1 MKYVPQK
8 NLKTYREKNKPRICP
23 LLNCETKDWVVD
35 HCHSGG
41 TIRGV
46 VSSEGNAFLGRIE
59 NAHKR
64 LSKNARHCSLPT
76 VLRSMA
82 IYLEKPSS
90 NLLHPEGFR
99 QLYKR
104 FSRLDKGTQLDIL
117 LKLGINRELIQA
129 CNNSLDRTKLYKS
142 YLKNENNI
150 N

>member
-1 MKYVPQK
+1 MKYIAQK
-8 NLKTYREKNKPRICP
+8 NLKDYRIKNKPSICP
-23 LLNCETKDWVVD
+23 LLNYATKDWVVD

-64 LSKNARHCSLPT
+64 LSKKASQASLSK
-76 VLRSMA
+76 VLRNMA
-82 IYLEKPSS
+82 DYLEKPCTG
-90 NLLHPEGFR
+90 LLHPEGFR

-104 FSRLDKGTQLDIL
+104 FSRLDKATQLDIL
-117 LKLGINRELIQA
+117 MKVGINRELIQA

-142 YLKNENNI
+142 YLRNE
-150 N
+150 

>member
-8 NLKTYREKNKPRICP
+8 NLKGYREKNKPRICP
-23 LLNCETKDWVVD
+23 LLNCETEDWVVD

-104 FSRLDKGTQLDIL
+104 FSRLDKGSQLDIL
-117 LKLGINRELIQA
+117 LKLGIYRELIQA
-129 CNNSLDRTKLYKS
+129 CNNSADRTKLYKS
-142 YLKNENNI
+142 YLKND
-150 N
+150 

>member
-1 MKYVPQK
+1 MHYVPQK
-8 NLKTYREKNKPRICP
+8 ELKKYREKNKPRICP
-23 LLNCETKDWVVD
+23 LLDYQTKDWVVD

-64 LSKNARHCSLPT
+64 LSKKASQASLAT
-76 VLRSMA
+76 VLRNMA
-82 IYLEKPSS
+82 DYLDQPCTGM
-90 NLLHPEGFR
+90 LHPEGFR

-104 FSRLDKGTQLDIL
+104 FSRLDKSTQLDIL
-117 LKLGINRELIQA
+117 LKLGINRKLIQA
-129 CNNSLDRTKLYKS
+129 CNNSMDRTKLYKS

>member
-1 MKYVPQK
+1 MKYIAQK
-8 NLKTYREKNKPRICP
+8 NLKDYRIKNKPSICP
-23 LLNCETKDWVVD
+23 LLNYATKDWVVD

-64 LSKNARHCSLPT
+64 LSKKASQSSLSK
-76 VLRSMA
+76 VLRNMA
-82 IYLEKPSS
+82 DYLEKPCTG
-90 NLLHPEGFR
+90 LLHPEGFR

-104 FSRLDKGTQLDIL
+104 FSRLDKATQLDIL
-117 LKLGINRELIQA
+117 MKVGINRELIQA

-142 YLKNENNI
+142 YLRNE
-150 N
+150 

>member
-8 NLKTYREKNKPRICP
+8 KLKTYREKNKPRICP
-23 LLNCETKDWVVD
+23 LLDCETKDWVVD

-64 LSKNARHCSLPT
+64 LSKKASQASLST
-76 VLRSMA
+76 VLRNMA
-82 IYLEKPSS
+82 NYLDKPCS

-117 LKLGINRELIQA
+117 MKVGINRELIQA

-142 YLKNENNI
+142 YIKNENNI

>member
-1 MKYVPQK
+1 MKYIAQK
-8 NLKTYREKNKPRICP
+8 NLKDYRIKNKPSICP
-23 LLNCETKDWVVD
+23 LLNYATKDWVVD

-64 LSKNARHCSLPT
+64 LSKKASQASLSK
-76 VLRSMA
+76 VLRNMA
-82 IYLEKPSS
+82 DYLEKPCTG
-90 NLLHPEGFR
+90 LLHPEGFR

-104 FSRLDKGTQLDIL
+104 FSRLDKATQLDIL
-117 LKLGINRELIQA
+117 MKVGINRELIQA

-142 YLKNENNI
+142 YLKND
-150 N
+150 

>member
-1 MKYVPQK
+1 MKYIAQK
-8 NLKTYREKNKPRICP
+8 NLKDYRIKNKPSICP
-23 LLNCETKDWVVD
+23 LLNYATKDWVVD

-64 LSKNARHCSLPT
+64 LSKKASQSSLSK
-76 VLRSMA
+76 VLRNMA
-82 IYLEKPSS
+82 DYLDKPCTG
-90 NLLHPEGFR
+90 LLHPEGFR

-104 FSRLDKGTQLDIL
+104 FSRLDKATQLDIL
-117 LKLGINRELIQA
+117 MKVGINRELIQA

-142 YLKNENNI
+142 YLRNE
-150 N
+150 

>member
-1 MKYVPQK
+1 MQYVPQK
-8 NLKTYREKNKPRICP
+8 ELKKYREKNKPTFCP
-23 LLNCETKDWVVD
+23 LLDHKTKDWVVD
-35 HCHSGG
+35 HCHTGG

-64 LSKNARHCSLPT
+64 LSKKARHCSLPT
-76 VLRSMA
+76 ILRSMA
-82 IYLEKPSS
+82 MYLEKPSS

-104 FSRLDKGTQLDIL
+104 FSRLDKATQLDIL
-117 LKLGINRELIQA
+117 MKLGINRELIQA

-142 YLKNENNI
+142 YLKND
-150 N
+150 

>member
-1 MKYVPQK
+1 MSFTQLRDKGLGCGSLPLWWYDK
-8 NLKTYREKNKPRICP
+8 GCRI
-23 LLNCETKDWVVD
+23 
-35 HCHSGG
+35 
-41 TIRGV
+41 IRGQRL
-46 VSSEGNAFLGRIE
+46 LGRIE

-64 LSKNARHCSLPT
+64 LSKKASQASLAT
-76 VLRSMA
+76 VLRNMA
-82 IYLEKPSS
+82 NYLEQPCS

>member
-1 MKYVPQK
+1 MKYIAQK
-8 NLKTYREKNKPRICP
+8 NLKDYRIKNKPSICP
-23 LLNCETKDWVVD
+23 LLDYETKDWVVD

-64 LSKNARHCSLPT
+64 LSKKASQASLST
-76 VLRSMA
+76 VLRNMA
-82 IYLEKPSS
+82 NYLDQPCT

-142 YLKNENNI
+142 YLKND
-150 N
+150 

>member
-8 NLKTYREKNKPRICP
+8 NLKGYREKNKPRICP
-23 LLNCETKDWVVD
+23 LLDCETKDWVVD

-64 LSKNARHCSLPT
+64 LSKKASQASLPT
-76 VLRSMA
+76 VLRNMA
-82 IYLEKPSS
+82 NYLEQPCS

-117 LKLGINRELIQA
+117 MKVGINRELIQA